1 MFGGVQRRSLPIL
14 LLPRP
19 AKRAVAIAVDIA
31 LCAAALWLALLLR
44 YGYTVELKGG
54 PFLAFVVSSA
64 LALAVFHVFGLYRLV
79 FRYSGWHAVRSIAM
93 AVALYGFFF
102 AIITIFWRFDTVPRT
117 VGVIQPILMFFFVSG
132 SRLLVRLLL
141 GDDYKARVGVN
152 LQKRVL
158 IYGAGDAGRQLARSL
173 VRSHLFQVVCF
184 VDDDPEIHN
193 RWVDG
198 VKIFLPSQLKELA
211 ESRQIEEVWLAIPS
225 IERQKQ
231 KDILLRLSEVR
242 VQVRVLPSI
251 GDISMGRV
259 SINDL
264 RSVEI
269 ADILAR
275 APVDPD
281 PDLMQLTIR
290 NKVVL
295 VTGAGGS
302 IGSELCRQISQ
313 HAPKSLILLDH
324 AEPALYQIEMELR
337 KRYPDNSFRPVL
349 SSLLDEKSLSRL
361 FEAESIDTVYHAA
374 AYKHVPLVEHNV
386 KAGLL
391 NNVMGTFSIAQQ
403 AAAAGVERF
412 ILVSTDKAVRPPNV
426 MGATKRLAEVCL
438 QGLAA
443 ENSNTV
449 FSMVRFGNV
458 LGSSGSVVPLFS
470 QQIAEG
476 GPVTLTDNRVT
487 RYFMT
492 IPEAAQLVVQA
503 GAMAEGGE
511 VFVLD
516 MGEPVYILDLAT
528 RMIQLSGLRV
538 KDEHDPDG
546 DIEIKVTGLRPGE
559 KLYEELLIDSDATQ
573 TAHPKIQMANERFM
587 SHADFR
593 HRMVELQK
601 LFDDD
606 ASSAELKTFLKAV
619 VPEYTPE

>member
-1 MFGGVQRRSLPIL
+1 M
-14 LLPRP
+14 
-19 AKRAVAIAVDIA
+19 AIAVDVA

-64 LALAVFHVFGLYRLV
+64 IALAVFHVFGLYRLV

-173 VRSHLFQVVCF
+173 VRSHLFQGVCV
-184 VDDDPEIHN
+184 VDDDPKLN
-193 RWVDG
+193 DRWVDG
-198 VKIFLPSQLKELA
+198 LKISLSSQVEELA
-211 ESRQIEEVWLAIPS
+211 ESRQIDEVWLAIPS
-225 IERQKQ
+225 IDRNEQ
-231 KDILLRLSEVR
+231 KDILLRLSAMR

-251 GDISMGRV
+251 HDISMGRV
-259 SINDL
+259 SVNDL

-269 ADILAR
+269 GDILGR
-275 APVDPD
+275 ASVDPD
-281 PDLMQLTIR
+281 PDLMQLAVQD
-290 NKVVL
+290 KVVL
-295 VTGAGGS
+295 ITGAGGS

-313 HAPKSLILLDH
+313 YAPKSLILLDH
-324 AEPALYQIEMELR
+324 SEPALYQIEMELR
-337 KRYPDNSFRPVL
+337 KRYPDNLFRPVL
-349 SSLLDEKSLSRL
+349 NSVLDEKSISRL
-361 FEAESIDTVYHAA
+361 FETENIDTVFHAA

-386 KAGLL
+386 KAGLS
-391 NNVMGTFSIAQQ
+391 NNVLGTFSIAQL
-403 AAAAGVERF
+403 AAATGVERF

-443 ENSNTV
+443 ENSKTV

-476 GPVTLTDNRVT
+476 GPVTLTSKGVT

-503 GAMAEGGE
+503 GAMAKGGE

-516 MGEPVYILDLAT
+516 MGEPVQILDLAT
-528 RMIQLSGLRV
+528 KMIQLSGLRV
-538 KDEHDPDG
+538 KDEHHPDG
-546 DIEIKVTGLRPGE
+546 DIEIKVMGLRPGE
-559 KLYEELLIDSDATQ
+559 KLHEELLIESDSTQ
-573 TAHPKIQMANERFM
+573 TAHPKIQMANEPFM

-593 HRMVELQK
+593 RNMIELQK
-601 LFDDD
+601 LFEAD
-606 ASSAELKTFLKAV
+606 ASSVELKTFLKAV
-619 VPEYTPE
+619 VPEYSPE